1 MNPLLAFDR
10 RLVIGHR
17 GASASAPENT
27 LAAFHL
33 AVAQGADA
41 LELDVHV
48 TRDGVPVVI
57 HDPDLARTCD
67 RAGAVAALSL
77 AEVQAADA
85 GARFTRDGG
94 RTFPYRGTDVRVP
107 TLAEVLDAL
116 PDVPLLVEL
125 KTVAAQAPVRRV
137 LEEREAAGR
146 VVLAS
151 EHDRA
156 LDAFRASPWRTCA
169 SAAESARLYFGT
181 CVGRAPK
188 AAGYALLSVP
198 LRHRG
203 VLPVPTAWFVRV
215 ARALGAPVH
224 VWTVDDPAVA
234 RRLWARGVAGVVTN
248 VPGAMV
254 RARADGGSR
263 RPR

>member
-10 RLVIGHR
+10 RLVIAHR

-27 LAAFHL
+27 LAAFRL

-67 RAGAVAALSL
+67 RAGAVAQLAL
-77 AEVQAADA
+77 AEVRAADA

-151 EHDRA
+151 EHERA
-156 LDAFRASPWRTCA
+156 LDAFRAPPWRTSA
-169 SAAESARLYFGT
+169 SGAETARLYFGRLAR
-181 CVGRAPK
+181 RAPRT
-188 AAGYALLSVP
+188 ARYAMLSVP
-198 LRHRG
+198 LRHRR
-203 VLPVPTAWFVRV
+203 VLYVPTPSFVRA

-224 VWTVDDPAVA
+224 VWTVDDARLA
-234 RRLWARGVAGVVTN
+234 RRLWERGVAGVVTN
-248 VPGAMV
+248 RPAEMVAARGA
-254 RARADGGSR
+254 
-263 RPR
+263 